1 MSKLIR
7 NPCKTDLS
15 EAEPHERQPNQEP
28 GKSKQK
34 SHQIAQS
41 LEAPNLSP
49 PKNQTSKKTPRKI
62 PRPALL
68 SSSPRARSAA
78 WGLRDV
84 YLCNNGGGGEGRRGR
99 QEREGRKLEASSING
114 LPFCSPGRSIRLLFL
129 SFFGNSFRRRNDPVS
144 WFQGPWK

>member
-1 MSKLIR
+1 MQDRSVRSRTSRKATESGAREI
-7 NPCKTDLS
+7 KTEISPDCAEPGSAESFSSQEPTKQEDAEEDS
-15 EAEPHERQPNQEP
+15 EASASVQF
-28 GKSKQK
+28 
-34 SHQIAQS
+34 
-41 LEAPNLSP
+41 
-49 PKNQTSKKTPRKI
+49 
-62 PRPALL
+62 
-68 SSSPRARSAA
+68 PRARSAA